1 MARMIARMPK
11 WLFVLCFSV
20 SYLTVGLVIGLGF
33 TILSPRSQFEDD
45 GSVRFLIGM
54 IVLFWLFIV
63 PALTVLAAIW
73 WLGGLIAWLA

>member
-1 MARMIARMPK
+1 MPK